1 MHPAIPAPVLR
12 EVLLTATAPVTVL
25 DQVFFQGGENG
36 VHQWESGIVLARYL
50 LQNKD
55 LFQTRKVLEVGS
67 GSGLVAIAAT
77 KYAGVVQFWASD
89 CHPAVL
95 RNIADNASRNDCRV
109 AAVALDWSDSATYL
123 ADRFD
128 FVIGSDLIYDGA
140 PLESLCRTVGHH
152 LSPQGS
158 MLLLMPQK
166 RHMTS
171 AFVALMENS
180 GFQHTATVLEAADL
194 RAAASRP
201 EVGYKDFPELKTHIY
216 VLHTFHRS

>member
-1 MHPAIPAPVLR
+1 MRPAIPAPVLR

-50 LQNKD
+50 MLNKD
-55 LFQTRKVLEVGS
+55 LFRTGKILEVGS

-77 KYAGVVQFWASD
+77 KYAGITQFWASD

-95 RNIADNASRNDCRV
+95 QNLADNASRNHCGIN
-109 AAVALDWSDSATYL
+109 AVSLDWNDSSTYL
-123 ADRFD
+123 SDRFD
-128 FVIGSDLIYDGA
+128 FILGSDLIYDGA
-140 PLESLCRTVGHH
+140 PLDSLCRTVDHH
-152 LSPQGS
+152 LASQGC
-158 MLLLMPQK
+158 MMLLMPQK

-171 AFVALMENS
+171 VFVDLMERC
-180 GFQHTATVLEAADL
+180 GFQHTDTVLEAADL

-201 EVGYKDFPELKTHIY
+201 EVGYRDFPELKTHIY
-216 VLHTFHRS
+216 VLHTFRRS